1 MIRILVVSIIAAA
14 GLGCFVAAWLS
25 HARYAAQQIER
36 WARIYSIARNPGEP
50 RRAFH
55 RRVLAR
61 AAAFYRR
68 AS

>member
-1 MIRILVVSIIAAA
+1 MIRIIVVSILAAA
-14 GLGCFVAAWLS
+14 GLACFAIAWIA
-25 HARYAAQQIER
+25 HAHYTAQQIER
-36 WARIYSIARNPGEP
+36 WARIYSIARNPGES

-61 AAAFYRR
+61 ASAFYRR